1 MRNLRSAT
9 CLALLAAFVLLLAAP
24 EAGAHPVISACKRYA
39 WMKNVPRGSELAAP
53 NTLCVQRFDRGSYT
67 SYRAIV
73 VINPPHRIQLAA
85 RLVVTLVRN
94 GRRIARSGEYVTP
107 WAPVTLRTRL
117 YKVPDGTYCA
127 RLWNHDVLGYYRV
140 EGGCHRF

>member
-24 EAGAHPVISACKRYA
+24 EAGAHRVISACKRYP
-39 WMKNVPRGSELAAP
+39 WMENVPRGSTLAAP

-67 SYRAIV
+67 AYRAIV

-85 RLVVTLVRN
+85 RLVVTLVS
-94 GRRIARSGEYVTP
+94 GGHRIARSREYVTP
-107 WAPVTLRTRL
+107 WAPVTIRTRL
-117 YKVPDGTYCA
+117 YKVPDGRYCA
-127 RLWNHDVLGYYRV
+127 RLWNHDVLGYYRF